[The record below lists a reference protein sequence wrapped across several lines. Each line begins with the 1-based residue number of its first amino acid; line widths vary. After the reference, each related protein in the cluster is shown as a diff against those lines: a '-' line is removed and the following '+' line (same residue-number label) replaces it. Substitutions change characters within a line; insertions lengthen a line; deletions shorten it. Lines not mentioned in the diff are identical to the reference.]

1 MDLPRTD
8 KALNAKALLAFFA
21 IYFIWGST
29 YLAIK
34 YAVETIPPFLMMG
47 TRSLVAGAVLFFWSR
62 WRGEAQIRKEHWP
75 SLFIIAA
82 LFFLVGHGALAW
94 AQQRVSSGMAALLV
108 ASEPL
113 WIALIES
120 STIRNFKISSSG
132 VSGLV
137 LGFVG
142 MMVLIA
148 PSHSFGSE
156 PINIMGTAAIL
167 LGTISW
173 SSGAVYLRV
182 AKLPKSSI
190 LNAGLELIIGGVL
203 LYFAAFA
210 SGEFAYMANHS
221 VSMRS
226 LLALAYL
233 IVFGSII
240 AFTAYVWL
248 LGQTSATRVSTHTYV
263 NPIIAV
269 ILGWAIAQE
278 ALTANTLIAAVIIMI
293 SVYLVL
299 KKRSPKSAET
309 TNALPVKETE
319 SVPRA
324 RRIHEP
330 RLATISNK
338 EY

>member
-1 MDLPRTD
+1 MQFPRTD
-8 KALNAKALLAFFA
+8 KALNVKALLAFFA
-21 IYFIWGST
+21 VYFIWGST

-34 YAVETIPPFLMMG
+34 YAVETIPPFIMMG
-47 TRSLVAGAVLFFWSR
+47 TRSLVAGTVLFFWSR
-62 WRGEAQIRKEHWP
+62 ARGEARIHKEHWP
-75 SLFIIAA
+75 SLFIIGA

-94 AQQRVSSGMAALLV
+94 AQQRVASGMAALLV

-120 STIRNFKISSSG
+120 SAIRDFRIGAHG
-132 VSGLV
+132 VIGLV
-137 LGFVG
+137 LGFAG
-142 MMVLIA
+142 MVVLIA
-148 PSHSFGSE
+148 PSHAFGSE
-156 PINIMGTAAIL
+156 PVNIMGTAAIL

-190 LNAGLELIIGGVL
+190 LSAGLELIIGGAL
-203 LYFAAFA
+203 LYLAAFA
-210 SGEFAYMANHS
+210 SGEFASMANHA
-221 VSMRS
+221 VSGRS

-269 ILGWAIAQE
+269 ILGWAMAQE
-278 ALTANTLIAAVIIMI
+278 ALAANTIIAAVIIMV

-299 KKRSPKSAET
+299 KKKSPTAAET
-309 TNALPVKETE
+309 
-319 SVPRA
+319 A
-324 RRIHEP
+324 RITPMQEP
-330 RLATISNK
+330 GLAQ
-338 EY
+338 

>member
-1 MDLPRTD
+1 MKFPGMGRPL
-8 KALNAKALLAFFA
+8 AAKALLAFFA

-47 TRSLVAGAVLFFWSR
+47 TRSLVAGTVLFFWSR
-62 WRGEAQIRKEHWP
+62 CRGDEQVRKEHWP
-75 SLFIIAA
+75 SLFIIGA

-94 AQQRVSSGMAALLV
+94 AQQRVPSGMAALLV

-120 STIRNFKISSSG
+120 SAIRNFRIGLSG
-132 VSGLV
+132 VIGLV

-142 MMVLIA
+142 MVVLIA
-148 PSHSFGSE
+148 PNKTFGSE
-156 PINIMGTAAIL
+156 QVNVMGTAAIL
-167 LGTISW
+167 LGTLSW

-190 LNAGLELIIGGVL
+190 LTAGVELIIGGLL
-203 LYFAAFA
+203 LYFAAFT
-210 SGEFAYMANHS
+210 SGEVAYMANHS

-226 LLALAYL
+226 LLALGYL
-233 IVFGSII
+233 ILFGSIV

-269 ILGWAIAQE
+269 ILGWAAAQE
-278 ALTANTLIAAVIIMI
+278 PLSLNTMIATVIII
-293 SVYLVL
+293 VSVYLVL
-299 KKRSPKSAET
+299 KKRSLKPAET
-309 TNALPVKETE
+309 AKIIPVEE
-319 SVPRA
+319 PELVQRS
-324 RRIHEP
+324 RRIYESH
-330 RLATISNK
+330 LGGGIK
-338 EY
+338 